1 MKSGIFALLITTIFL
16 LPASS
21 LEAGTAGSHCEPRIF
36 KVRTC
41 EIDRSTYRKWAYDRC
56 WKRYSYQVTVIT
68 YKDVYS
74 NGSFRI
80 RKETSS

>member
-1 MKSGIFALLITTIFL
+1 MKSGLLALLITSFTFISV
-16 LPASS
+16 PPIEGGQTAS
-21 LEAGTAGSHCEPRIF
+21 EPRIF

-41 EIDRSTYRKWAYDRC
+41 EIDRSSYKKWAYDRSGN
-56 WKRYSYQVTVIT
+56 RYSYRVTVIT

-80 RKETSS
+80 RKETES